1 MKLANLA
8 VAARMRLL
16 IGMMLL
22 GLSALCAVSLTSLR
36 TTMIEDR
43 KVQTRH
49 QVESGASIL
58 KHFHA
63 LAQAG
68 SLSEADARKAATE
81 ALRTVRYD
89 GNNYLFVVG
98 TDIEPGTYASAGPVE
113 NGTCYWKRMADLHG
127 GDIIDNAFTKKPQ
140 AVTIDATDKA
150 FKTSGCQ
157 PWLKTDAVAGQ
168 TPATGVI
175 PALTAQAQLR
185 AWLEQMNTNAR
196 QFDGSQVPVG

>member
-1 MKLANLA
+1 MRPIKTTILAAA
-8 VAARMRLL
+8 VVVTAGGLFSGIAGADPTTPAPPAPAPGPAAPGPLP
-16 IGMMLL
+16 GP
-22 GLSALCAVSLTSLR
+22 AP
-36 TTMIEDR
+36 D
-43 KVQTRH
+43 
-49 QVESGASIL
+49 
-58 KHFHA
+58 
-63 LAQAG
+63 AQQPAA
-68 SLSEADARKAATE
+68 EAPPAPAAPGVPAT
-81 ALRTVRYD
+81 AMDHD
-89 GNNYLFVVG
+89 GVFVVG